1 MYIDND
7 AAPNLGLIAKN
18 TRAFAK
24 IENDDTGN
32 ISIIGTLS
40 ASNIGSATTGNAGS
54 IGKFWSEA
62 YLIGNATYHA
72 EFVANSAKYYNSRR
86 GLSNN
91 TFSKIDNEIFF
102 KSGALIGTDY
112 MNGELKSGRG
122 SDGSSKF
129 DGYITF
135 EVIVKE
141 NNLANSWKDFWRDH
155 PKTETMVIGLVGVFI
170 GWLFSQI
177 YRHIFSG
184 KNKKN

>member
-91 TFSKIDNEIFF
+91 TFYKIDSAIFG

-112 MNGELKSGRG
+112 MNGELKSSRN
-122 SDGSSKF
+122 SDGSFES

-135 EVIVKE
+135 EVIIKE
-141 NNLANSWKDFWRDH
+141 NNFVNSWKDFWRNH
-155 PKTETMVIGLVGVFI
+155 PKIEGVVITLVGVFMC
-170 GWLFSQI
+170 WLSRQI
-177 YRHIFSG
+177 YKRFFER
-184 KNKKN
+184 K